1 MPNSQTSHI
10 RINPNRLRADFD
22 ALSQFG
28 ATASGGVNRPAFS
41 PAHLE
46 MRRWFHEKAR
56 QAGLEI
62 LSDGA
67 GNHSARLRCGPDGA
81 KYLLMGSHL
90 DSVPDGGRYDG
101 ALGVL
106 AALEVL
112 RTVQEQ
118 RLKLP
123 YHLEAIDFTDEEGTL
138 VSFLGS
144 FAFCGLLTAADLEK
158 PRGDPQALAEGLQRA
173 GLTHE
178 SILAARRDPAQLAG
192 YLELHVEQGSR
203 MEKAGVQIGAV
214 THIAGIR
221 FFRLTYTGSPGH
233 GGTIPLEERRDAAWG
248 ASAFTL
254 AVREIV
260 MGGFPECFANVG
272 RVEYRPGFF
281 NTIPQQAEL
290 ALEFRSP
297 DPDQF
302 DRLEQALFENAREQ
316 AQRFKLE
323 LNIEFIGKR
332 DPARMDARIVSA
344 VRESAAAL
352 GLSCTS
358 IISRAGHDAQALA
371 TICPTGM
378 IFIPSQ
384 GGLSHSPLE
393 YTRWEDCVNGA
404 NVLLQT
410 VLRCANLDLSS

>member
-1 MPNSQTSHI
+1 MPTSDFSDI
-10 RINPNRLRADFD
+10 RINPDRLRADFD

-28 ATASGGVNRPAFS
+28 ATTSGGVTRSAFS

-46 MRRWFHEKAR
+46 MRRWFHEQAQ
-56 QAGLEI
+56 QAGLETS
-62 LSDGA
+62 LDGA
-67 GNHSARLRCGPDGA
+67 GNHSARLCCGPAGA
-81 KYLLMGSHL
+81 KTLLMGSHL
-90 DSVPDGGRYDG
+90 DSVPEGGRYDG

-112 RTVQEQ
+112 RMVQEQ
-118 RLKLP
+118 GLKLP

-144 FAFCGLLTAADLEK
+144 FAFSGLLTAADLEK

-178 SILAARRDPAQLAG
+178 SILAARRDPSQLAG

-233 GGTIPLEERRDAAWG
+233 GGTIPMEERRDAAWG

-281 NTIPQQAEL
+281 NIIPQQAEL

-297 DPDQF
+297 DPEQF
-302 DRLEQALFENAREQ
+302 ERLEQALFENAREQ
-316 AQRFKLE
+316 ARRFNLE
-323 LNIEFIGKR
+323 LEIEFVGKR
-332 DPARMDARIVSA
+332 HPARMDQRIVAA
-344 VRESAAAL
+344 VKESAAAL
-352 GLSCTS
+352 DLSCTE

-371 TICPTGM
+371 SICPAGM
-378 IFIPSQ
+378 IFMPSQ
-384 GGLSHSPLE
+384 GGISHSPLE
-393 YTRWEDCVNGA
+393 YTRWEDCINGA

-410 VLRCANLDLSS
+410 ALRYADE

>member
-1 MPNSQTSHI
+1 MPTSDFSNI
-10 RINPNRLRADFD
+10 RINPGRLRADFES
-22 ALSQFG
+22 LSQFG
-28 ATASGGVNRPAFS
+28 ASASGGVTRPAFS

-46 MRRWFHEKAR
+46 MRRWFHEQAQ
-56 QAGLEI
+56 QAGLEAS
-62 LSDGA
+62 SDGA
-67 GNHSARLRCGPDGA
+67 GNHSARLRCGPAGA

-90 DSVPDGGRYDG
+90 DSVPEGGRYDG

-112 RTVQEQ
+112 RTVQEHN
-118 RLKLP
+118 LKLP

-144 FAFCGLLTAADLEK
+144 FAFSGLLTAADLEK

-173 GLTHE
+173 GLTNE
-178 SILAARRDPAQLAG
+178 SILAARRDPTQLTG

-233 GGTIPLEERRDAAWG
+233 GGTIPMEERRDAAWG

-254 AVREIV
+254 AVRDIV

-281 NTIPQQAEL
+281 NIIPQQAEL

-297 DPDQF
+297 DPEQF
-302 DRLEQALFENAREQ
+302 ERLEQALFENAREQ
-316 AQRFKLE
+316 AQRFNLDLDIE
-323 LNIEFIGKR
+323 LIGKR
-332 DPARMDARIVSA
+332 HPARMQPAMVSA
-344 VRESAAAL
+344 VRESAATL
-352 GLSCTS
+352 GLSCTD
-358 IISRAGHDAQALA
+358 IISRAGHDAQAMA
-371 TICPTGM
+371 SICPAGM
-378 IFIPSQ
+378 IFVPSQ
-384 GGLSHSPLE
+384 GGISHSPLE
-393 YTRWEDCVNGA
+393 FTPWEDCLNGA

-410 VLRCANLDLSS
+410 VLHIAR